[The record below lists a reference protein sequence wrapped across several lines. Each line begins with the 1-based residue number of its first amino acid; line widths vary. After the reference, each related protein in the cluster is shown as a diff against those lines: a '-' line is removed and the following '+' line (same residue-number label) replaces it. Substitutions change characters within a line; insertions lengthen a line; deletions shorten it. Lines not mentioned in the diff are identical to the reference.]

1 MKNIQED
8 SAYKSCIKAFDDNI
22 GKILNTYA
30 RPGVSID
37 AFANFSDGLADLYPV
52 AENLA
57 FELNNFYNAQ
67 IKIPEDDF
75 ESNVEINAALRELHT
90 QTAAFL
96 ASDAAFAEVKTIN
109 LEMPRLFERCKAYQ
123 KHFAENYD
131 ENEREKG
138 IYWLNNFIEVSY
150 GVILAGHVQTEEN
163 VTSRLDEGEVIN
175 NMAESF
181 FRRRKRQFSEKE
193 KEQAENCIYSAM
205 IDACCGAIAE
215 EGRVSINDINKT
227 FKSILLEKYD
237 MFWDDEN
244 DSLRVNGRELLD
256 IVNDGRQ
263 RFSALSK
270 IEEKL
275 EEVQKSLKSLDSASV
290 RQIME
295 KQLEQRNNTF
305 ALKFGLEDLR
315 QILHDYPE
323 FEALQLEENKK
334 YEQYDKLAEKYKFY
348 EEAEIDDERLSE
360 YFDIQLK
367 QWIMFTRQDAENL
380 LNGLHDLENEEEFPI
395 CGFDNI
401 DDFRN
406 SVLETAEDITLI
418 GNASPSVILTDDTDE
433 DGDPIVVFLNQ
444 SGIGTRYVQRLAYEP
459 EKMNPDDYKNLT
471 LLLADFLENCEQYQD
486 YIVYNK
492 NELKQLSV
500 MSDEEYIKQLASLPE
515 SVNKRNMIQ
524 YAGRAFAEQFR
535 VQTQNLYDAEQDLTD
550 EARKMHAD
558 ATKRFEHWL
567 EIGLDIYPH
576 FTQDSIAENSL
587 YYNNLLT
594 SLSLPAVYKGK
605 KPNEKEIETTIDY
618 SLSQN
623 GYSEEE
629 NNLLKFALTRYQK
642 DIVAE
647 HENLIAEGK
656 INNKLKYKADHY
668 AKMAQIW
675 SATDSNC
682 ERIKELNGQQ
692 EKIYHNYLR
701 FKEYEKK
708 ILPKDDVLGQLF
720 FLNRKTKG
728 R

>member
-109 LEMPRLFERCKAYQ
+109 LEMPHLFERCKAYQ

-150 GVILAGHVQTEEN
+150 GVILAEHVQTEEN

-295 KQLEQRNNTF
+295 KQLEQRNNAF

-524 YAGRAFAEQFR
+524 YSGRAFAEQFR

>member
-109 LEMPRLFERCKAYQ
+109 LEMPHLFERCKAYQ

-150 GVILAGHVQTEEN
+150 GVILAEHVQTEEN

-244 DSLRVNGRELLD
+244 DSLRTNGRELLD

-295 KQLEQRNNTF
+295 KQLEQRNNAF

-406 SVLETAEDITLI
+406 SVWETAEDITLI

-524 YAGRAFAEQFR
+524 YSGRAFAEQFR

>member
-150 GVILAGHVQTEEN
+150 GVILAEHVQTEEN

-244 DSLRVNGRELLD
+244 DSLRTNGRELLD

-295 KQLEQRNNTF
+295 KQLEQRNNAF

-348 EEAEIDDERLSE
+348 EEAEINDERLSE

>member
-37 AFANFSDGLADLYPV
+37 AFANFSDGLTDLYPV

-123 KHFAENYD
+123 KHFAENDD

-244 DSLRVNGRELLD
+244 DSLRANGRELLD

-270 IEEKL
+270 IEKEL
-275 EEVQKSLKSLDSASV
+275 EEVQSSLKSLDSASI

-348 EEAEIDDERLSE
+348 EEAEINDERLLE

-524 YAGRAFAEQFR
+524 YSGRAFAEQFR

>member
-1 MKNIQED
+1 MKSIQED
-8 SAYKSCIKAFDDNI
+8 SAYKSCIKAFDDSI
-22 GKILNTYA
+22 GKILNIYT
-30 RPGVSID
+30 RPGVNVD
-37 AFANFSDGLADLYPV
+37 VFARFHDSLAELYPV

-57 FELNNFYNAQ
+57 RELNGFYNAG

-75 ESNVEINAALRELHT
+75 ESNVEINAALRELHA

-96 ASDAAFAEVKTIN
+96 ASDAAFAEVETIS
-109 LEMPRLFERCKAYQ
+109 LETPHLFERCKTYQ
-123 KHFAENYD
+123 KRFAENYD
-131 ENEREKG
+131 KNEREKG

-150 GVILAGHVQTEEN
+150 GVVLAEHVRTEES
-163 VTSRLDEGEVIN
+163 VTNRLDEGEVIN
-175 NMAESF
+175 KMAESF
-181 FRRRKRQFSEKE
+181 FRRRKRQINEKE
-193 KEQAENCIYSAM
+193 REKAENSIYSAM

-215 EGRVSINDINKT
+215 EGNVSINDINKT
-227 FKSILLEKYD
+227 FKYILLEKYD
-237 MFWDDEN
+237 MLWDDEN
-244 DSLRVNGRELLD
+244 DSLRANGREVLD

-263 RFSALSK
+263 RFSAWSN
-270 IEEKL
+270 IEKKL
-275 EEVQKSLKSLDSASV
+275 EEVQSSLKSLDSASV
-290 RQIME
+290 RQIIE
-295 KQLEQRNNTF
+295 KQIEQRDNTVI
-305 ALKFGLEDLR
+305 LKFDLNDLR
-315 QILHDYPE
+315 QILRDYPE
-323 FEALQLEENKK
+323 FEALQREENKK

-348 EEAEIDDERLSE
+348 EEAEIDDEQLLE

-380 LNGLHDLENEEEFPI
+380 LDGLHDLENEEEFPI
-395 CGFDNI
+395 CGFDDI
-401 DDFRN
+401 ADFRN

-418 GNASPSVILTDDTDE
+418 GNVSPSVILTAEVDE

-444 SGIGTRYVQRLAYEP
+444 SGIGTRYVQKLAYEP
-459 EKMNPDDYKNLT
+459 EKMSQSDYKNLT
-471 LLLADFLENCEQYQD
+471 LLLADFLESCEQYQD
-486 YIVYNK
+486 YIAYNK

-500 MSDEEYIKQLASLPE
+500 MSDEEYINRLSLLPE
-515 SVNKRNMIQ
+515 SVNKRNMIK
-524 YAGRAFAEQFR
+524 YSRRAFAEQFR
-535 VQTQNLYDAEQDLTD
+535 VQTQNLYNAEQDLTD
-550 EARKMHAD
+550 EARGMHAG
-558 ATKRFEHWL
+558 ATKRFERWL
-567 EIGLDIYPH
+567 EIGLDVYPH
-576 FTQDSIAENSL
+576 FTKDSIAENSL

-594 SLSLPAVYKGK
+594 SLSLPAVYKNK

-629 NNLLKFALTRYQK
+629 NKLLKFALMHYQK

-656 INNKLKYKADHY
+656 INNKLKYKAGHY
-668 AKMAQIW
+668 VKMAEIW
-675 SATDSNC
+675 SATDSSC
-682 ERIKELNGQQ
+682 EQINELSRQQ